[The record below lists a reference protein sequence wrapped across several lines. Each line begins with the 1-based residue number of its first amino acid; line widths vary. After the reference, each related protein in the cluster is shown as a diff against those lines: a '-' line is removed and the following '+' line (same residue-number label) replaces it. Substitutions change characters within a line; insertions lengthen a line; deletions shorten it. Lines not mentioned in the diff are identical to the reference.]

1 MSFLR
6 LSTRALPTQLLQ
18 AQHIGLRTIA
28 TASKKEWLCILPDKP
43 DALEL
48 RKQVRPTHMA
58 GVGPL
63 VQAGKLV
70 AGGAMLGSHP
80 EEGQDLSFKGSML
93 IYTAETVEEVRQ
105 LVEDDIY
112 AKSGVWDMEKALV
125 VPYLSAVREPLKK
138 E

>member
-6 LSTRALPTQLLQ
+6 LSTRALPAHLLPR
-18 AQHIGLRTIA
+18 QHIARRTIA
-28 TASKKEWLCILPDKP
+28 TASKKEWLCIIPDTP
-43 DALEL
+43 SGPEL
-48 RKQVRPTHMA
+48 RKKFRPTHME

-70 AGGAMLGSHP
+70 AGGAMLATHP
-80 EEGQDLSFKGSML
+80 EEGKDLAFKGSML
-93 IYTAETVEEVRQ
+93 VYTAETMGEVHE
-105 LVEDDIY
+105 LITSDIY
-112 AKSGVWDMEKALV
+112 AKSGVWDLGKALV

>member
-6 LSTRALPTQLLQ
+6 LSTRALPTQLLRP
-18 AQHIGLRTIA
+18 QHIGLRTVA
-28 TASKKEWLCILPDKP
+28 TASKKEWLCILPDNP

-70 AGGAMLGSHP
+70 AGGAMLSSHP
-80 EEGQDLSFKGSML
+80 EEGEDLSFKGSML

-105 LVEDDIY
+105 LVEADIY

-125 VPYLSAVREPLKK
+125 VP
-138 E
+138 

>member
-6 LSTRALPTQLLQ
+6 VSTRALPANLLPR
-18 AQHIGLRTIA
+18 QHVARRTIA
-28 TASKKEWLCILPDKP
+28 TASKKEWLCIIPDTP
-43 DALEL
+43 EGPEL
-48 RKQVRPTHMA
+48 RKKVRATHME

-70 AGGAMLGSHP
+70 AGGAMLATHP
-80 EEGQDLSFKGSML
+80 EEGKDLSFKGSML
-93 IYTAETVEEVRQ
+93 VYMAENLEEVHQ
-105 LVEDDIY
+105 LINGDIY
-112 AKSGVWDMEKALV
+112 AKSGVWDLGKALV